1 MRGVTWFSGGES
13 VVANRVERGTIENCL
28 PINCHEGGEGKMFK
42 EYYKALDVNQVNI
55 NLTKSKSSDPF
66 LPPPPI
72 INNDRS
78 LTLFKLIDLLTDRL
92 FQ

>member
-1 MRGVTWFSGGES
+1 
-13 VVANRVERGTIENCL
+13 
-28 PINCHEGGEGKMFK
+28 MFK

-66 LPPPPI
+66 PPI
-72 INNDRS
+72 IMINNDRS
-78 LTLFKLIDLLTDRL
+78 LTLLKLIDLLTDRL

>member
-1 MRGVTWFSGGES
+1 
-13 VVANRVERGTIENCL
+13 
-28 PINCHEGGEGKMFK
+28 MFK

-66 LPPPPI
+66 PPI

>member
-1 MRGVTWFSGGES
+1 
-13 VVANRVERGTIENCL
+13 
-28 PINCHEGGEGKMFK
+28 MFK

-66 LPPPPI
+66 LPPPI